1 MASDLSSALRN
12 LTLTE
17 RDENIFYLQQLA
29 TVKNTYFPVK
39 WGGIAL
45 KNCDDKGELLNFK
58 SKNEASK
65 SVIRPWIYLPLKIF
79 IIEEELYPVWCC
91 PQCQEMKG
99 IMSLQPAQSAM
110 AIKRIQCIHS
120 QALSHLIH
128 DWRNLW
134 NINGISVSALHE
146 NDETI
151 Q

>member
-1 MASDLSSALRN
+1 MPIYF
-12 LTLTE
+12 
-17 RDENIFYLQQLA
+17 IFNNWLQ
-29 TVKNTYFPVK
+29 YFPVK

-99 IMSLQPAQSAM
+99 IMSLQPAQSDM

-120 QALSHLIH
+120 EALSHLIH

-134 NINGISVSALHE
+134 NVVFSNRPSHQLDTSDMLEFVKILR
-146 NDETI
+146 
-151 Q
+151 